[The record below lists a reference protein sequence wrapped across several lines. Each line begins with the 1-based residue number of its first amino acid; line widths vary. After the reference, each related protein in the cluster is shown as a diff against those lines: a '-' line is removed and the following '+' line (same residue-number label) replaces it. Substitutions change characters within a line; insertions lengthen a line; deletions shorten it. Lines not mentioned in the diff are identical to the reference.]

1 MWPSCPITDLFLE
14 LLKLGPHVSS
24 CAIDGRDRH
33 HEVVAL
39 GAQIAARAAE
49 NAEKDAKIAA
59 LQEQL
64 RVSRV
69 LSLPS
74 NTILQISNENLVG
87 DPAFLQIQPSRRG
100 FAGLVANRSGQ

>member
-1 MWPSCPITDLFLE
+1 MA
-14 LLKLGPHVSS
+14 KLSNHRFVPRAAQTGPTREQLVLSMEEKD
-24 CAIDGRDRH
+24 ATI
-33 HEVVAL
+33 VAL

-74 NTILQISNENLVG
+74 NTILQKANDTLAG
-87 DPAFLQIQPSRRG
+87 DPAFLKIQPSRRG
-100 FAGLVANRSGQ
+100 FAGLVPNRSGQ